1 MTQATPQVALA
12 PQLAAAPQL
21 EEAPET
27 SVAVVR
33 FEGTPESFSEQFAE
47 AFGLTATA
55 IEAAGARIDG
65 PPFGRYLE
73 FGARIVVDAGFPFVG
88 TVAPTDRV
96 RVETL
101 PGGRIVT
108 TTHVGS
114 YDMLATAWG
123 EGQRWIDAH
132 GLTVAGAPWE
142 QYLTGP
148 EDPGPTVTRVVWPV
162 E

>member
-1 MTQATPQVALA
+1 MTQATPQVAPSPDLA
-12 PQLAAAPQL
+12 GAPQL
-21 EEAPET
+21 EEVHATP
-27 SVAVVR
+27 VAVVR
-33 FEGTPESFSEQFAE
+33 FEGTPETFPELFGE
-47 AFGLTATA
+47 ALGLTATA

-65 PPFGRYLE
+65 PPFGRYQE

-88 TVAPTDRV
+88 TVGPTARV
-96 RVETL
+96 RIETL
-101 PGGRIVT
+101 PGGRVVT
-108 TTHVGS
+108 VTHVGS
-114 YDMLATAWG
+114 YDDLGSAWG